1 MRATMSAHE
10 PSLPLSSI
18 APARGLTVAP
28 SWEWLRE
35 LVRYRDLLYMLTWR
49 DIRVRYKQSVMGLL
63 WAVLMPAA
71 IVISGVVVR
80 VAMARVAHQAVTLS
94 DLTPVFV
101 KSVAW
106 AFFVSSIRQGTN
118 SLIANSTLVT
128 RIYFPR
134 LVVPLSAVAANFFD
148 FVVASCV
155 LTVILACLGVT
166 ISVNL
171 LWVPPILALLV
182 LLTAGLAIFLS
193 AAGLFFRDVK
203 YLVEIF
209 VMFAIFVTPVFF
221 SASILGRWEWVLL
234 INPVAPLLE
243 GMADAIVLGQTP
255 NLAWLS
261 YSAAATLGIFGCALA
276 LFRRLEPIFAECA

>member
-1 MRATMSAHE
+1 MSAQD
-10 PSLPLSSI
+10 PSLALPI
-18 APARGLTVAP
+18 GREQGLPHT
-28 SWEWLRE
+28 WDWLRE
-35 LVRYRDLLYMLTWR
+35 IVRYRDLLYMLTWR

-63 WAVLMPAA
+63 WAILMPAA
-71 IVISGVVVR
+71 IVVSGVVVR
-80 VAMARVAHQAVTLS
+80 FAMARVANQALS
-94 DLTPVFV
+94 MRDLTPVFV

-106 AFFVSSIRQGTN
+106 AFFVSTVRQGTN
-118 SLIANSTLVT
+118 SLISNSSLVT

-134 LVVPLSAVAANFFD
+134 LVVPLSALLANLFD

-155 LTVILACLGVT
+155 LTVILACVGVP

-171 LWVPPILALLV
+171 LWVPPIVTLLI
-182 LLTAGLAIFLS
+182 LLTAGLAIFLA

-234 INPVAPLLE
+234 LNPVAPLLE
-243 GMADAIVLGQTP
+243 GMSDAVVLGQMP
-255 NLAWLS
+255 NLLWLG
-261 YSAAATLGIFGCALA
+261 YSLVTAVGIFSGAVA
-276 LFRRLEPIFAECA
+276 IFRRLESIFAECI

>member
-1 MRATMSAHE
+1 MSAQD
-10 PSLPLSSI
+10 PSLALPI
-18 APARGLTVAP
+18 GRERGLSHT
-28 SWEWLRE
+28 WDWLRE
-35 LVRYRDLLYMLTWR
+35 IVRYRDLLYMLTWR

-63 WAVLMPAA
+63 WAILMPAA
-71 IVISGVVVR
+71 IVVSGVVVR
-80 VAMARVAHQAVTLS
+80 VAMARVANQALS
-94 DLTPVFV
+94 MRDLTPVFV

-106 AFFVSSIRQGTN
+106 AFFVSSVRQGTN
-118 SLIANSTLVT
+118 SLISNSSLVT

-134 LVVPLSAVAANFFD
+134 LVVPLSAVLANLFD

-155 LTVILACLGVT
+155 LTVILACVGVP

-171 LWVPPILALLV
+171 LWVPPIVVLLI

-234 INPVAPLLE
+234 MNPVAPLLE
-243 GMADAIVLGQTP
+243 GMSDAVVLGQMP
-255 NLAWLS
+255 NLAWLG
-261 YSAAATLGIFGCALA
+261 YSTMATVGIFGGAVA
-276 LFRRLEPIFAECA
+276 IFRRLEYIFAECI

>member
-1 MRATMSAHE
+1 MSVQE
-10 PSLPLSSI
+10 RSLALPVGRE
-18 APARGLTVAP
+18 RGLGPT
-28 SWEWLRE
+28 WDWLRE
-35 LVRYRDLLYMLTWR
+35 IVRYRDLLYMLTWR

-63 WAVLMPAA
+63 WAILMPAA
-71 IVISGVVVR
+71 IVVSGVVVR
-80 VAMARVAHQAVTLS
+80 VAMARVANQTLS
-94 DLTPVFV
+94 MRDLTPVFV

-106 AFFVSSIRQGTN
+106 AFFVSSVRQGTN
-118 SLIANSTLVT
+118 SLISNSSLVT

-134 LVVPLSAVAANFFD
+134 LVVPLSAVLANLFD

-155 LTVILACLGVT
+155 LTVILACVGVP

-171 LWVPPILALLV
+171 LWVPPIVALLI

-234 INPVAPLLE
+234 LNPVAPLLE
-243 GMADAIVLGQTP
+243 GMSDAVVLGQMP
-255 NLAWLS
+255 NLAWLG
-261 YSAAATLGIFGCALA
+261 YSMVAAVGIFGGAVA
-276 LFRRLEPIFAECA
+276 IFRRLEAIFAECI

>member
-1 MRATMSAHE
+1 MSAHE
-10 PSLPLSSI
+10 PSLALPVGRDGALS
-18 APARGLTVAP
+18 P
-28 SWEWLRE
+28 SWDWLRE
-35 LVRYRDLLYMLTWR
+35 IIRYRDLLFMLTWR

-71 IVISGVVVR
+71 IVMSGVVVR
-80 VAMARVAHQAVTLS
+80 VAMARVANQSLS
-94 DLTPVFV
+94 MRDLTPVFV

-118 SLIANSTLVT
+118 SLISNSSLVT

-134 LVVPLSAVAANFFD
+134 LVVPLSAVLANLFD
-148 FVVASCV
+148 FVVASSV
-155 LTVILACLGVT
+155 LIVILACVGVS

-171 LWVPPILALLV
+171 LWVPPILVLLIV
-182 LLTAGLAIFLS
+182 LTAGLSIFLS

-221 SASILGRWEWVLL
+221 SASILGRWDWVLL

-243 GMADAIVLGQTP
+243 GMSDAVVLGKTP
-255 NLAWLS
+255 NLGWLA
-261 YSAAATLGIFGCALA
+261 YSLTAAVGIFAGAVA
-276 LFRRLEPIFAECA
+276 MFRRLESIFAECI